1 MNDDIQC
8 STSGASL
15 CYGLSEYLARDLVI
29 RWFPSKLE
37 MFQKKIELNGDNIF
51 FYLLFLR
58 LTPFLPNWFINL
70 ACPLINVRYIYFAGA
85 TFLGL
90 IPANFMY
97 IQAGMTLQS
106 VSHDALE
113 GSSGHFVLSYKSM
126 GLLFFMAILSL
137 IPTQFKK
144 RFGDRVD

>member
-1 MNDDIQC
+1 MIK
-8 STSGASL
+8 
-15 CYGLSEYLARDLVI
+15 
-29 RWFPSKLE
+29 WFPSKLE

-70 ACPLINVRYIYFAGA
+70 AAPLINVKYIYFAGA
-85 TFLGL
+85 TFIGL

-113 GSSGHFVLSYKSM
+113 NKSGHFVLSYKSM
-126 GLLFFMAILSL
+126 GLLFMLALMSL
-137 IPTQFKK
+137 LPTFFKK
-144 RFGDRVD
+144 RYGNRID